1 MFSSSRHID
10 MFKPRTNFVPVRIEE
25 PDMDDPDQSP
35 IVIPEPKETKPK
47 RYCGEK
53 LLRKLAKERKKEKKV
68 EKKEINIDQMSQS
81 LMNMMKEMNVA

>member
-1 MFSSSRHID
+1 MFSSSRHVD
-10 MFKPRTNFVPVRIEE
+10 MFKPKTNFVPARIEE

-68 EKKEINIDQMSQS
+68 EKEIDIDQMSQS
-81 LMNMMKEMNVA
+81 FENMIQFMKIS